1 MKSYD
6 LAKID
11 EEIQLQIIKL
21 HYLMAGCD
29 KKGMDHTWQPDPRC
43 QKLKRGQVFS
53 VTVKMIKV
61 PYAFLYQLTMNF
73 IVFSEGSLKI

>member
-1 MKSYD
+1 
-6 LAKID
+6 
-11 EEIQLQIIKL
+11 
-21 HYLMAGCD
+21 MAGCD

-73 IVFSEGSLKI
+73 IVFSEGSLKILNYLFHLPKWSNHIQRSDA